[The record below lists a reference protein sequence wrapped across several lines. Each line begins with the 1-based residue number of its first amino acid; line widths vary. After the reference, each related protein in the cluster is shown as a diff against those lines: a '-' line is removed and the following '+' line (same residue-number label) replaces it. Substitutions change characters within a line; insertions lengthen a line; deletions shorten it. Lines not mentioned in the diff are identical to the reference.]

1 VADGTGQRIARAR
14 RRRGLSQAVVA
25 GLVGRSESWLSQVE
39 RGVRPVDS
47 HAVLTRL
54 AEVLRTDI
62 SELTSPDGGEGEQG
76 MYEAAAIE
84 QAMLDYSGAP
94 ADDAPGH
101 AVSLD
106 HLAGAA
112 RAAYA
117 AYQAARYDEADRLL
131 PALIREAE
139 AAARAPGG
147 TSPGA
152 CEARAVAYD
161 VTAALLHRVGA
172 VQPRHRAPLG
182 YQPEDGR
189 QPPVRRLRQAAGQ
202 RPNPTSGSYYDE
214 GHWTAEGA
222 CSGLRRLVGASHRTL
237 STYLTT
243 LRRHGLW
250 LDGLAEPLPH
260 PGWDPAHDAGRQ
272 PVFLVARC
280 IKLPSADIT
289 QVRQSLVR
297 KSAGVVDGF
306 DGVAEVVADSASP
319 SATG

>member
-1 VADGTGQRIARAR
+1 MYEDDQSVMAAIRAGVSGYLLKGASQQEILRAIQAVGSGDALFFAAIAKRIVAHLNQSPPGTLDRSVRELPDLTPPGEGDPGPAR
-14 RRRGLSQAVVA
+14 R
-25 GLVGRSESWLSQVE
+25 
-39 RGVRPVDS
+39 
-47 HAVLTRL
+47 
-54 AEVLRTDI
+54 
-62 SELTSPDGGEGEQG
+62 
-76 MYEAAAIE
+76 
-84 QAMLDYSGAP
+84 
-94 ADDAPGH
+94 
-101 AVSLD
+101 
-106 HLAGAA
+106 
-112 RAAYA
+112 
-117 AYQAARYDEADRLL
+117 
-131 PALIREAE
+131 
-139 AAARAPGG
+139 
-147 TSPGA
+147 
-152 CEARAVAYD
+152 
-161 VTAALLHRVGA
+161 GA

-272 PVFLVARC
+272 PVFLVAWC